1 MGIFLNQAKQ
11 EIQSIWNSIND
22 LANEAI
28 LSGLDT
34 SPTANV
40 KSEVYNANKRR
51 DASRSD
57 FSSELGN
64 KIVKYTS
71 QLSDARENLRRTE
84 NRPPESKY
92 VDYKTGRSK
101 DTSMTSQPWWPG
113 HYEKRITEWEDNK
126 DVLRNQITDMEEAL
140 NTFRTGRSS
149 LLGAWDDIADNMMQ
163 TIPRTV
169 GANIDPRAVAAAQER
184 GSSLPGIRLRNRE
197 YQLREW
203 E

>member
-1 MGIFLNQAKQ
+1 MGIFLNSAKQ
-11 EIQSIWNSIND
+11 EIQSIWNSLNE

-40 KSEVYNANKRR
+40 KSEVYNAKKRR
-51 DASRSD
+51 AASRSD

-126 DVLRNQITDMEEAL
+126 DVLIVLCLSKQFSVRKDG
-140 NTFRTGRSS
+140 FKRTKIV
-149 LLGAWDDIADNMMQ
+149 LI
-163 TIPRTV
+163 I
-169 GANIDPRAVAAAQER
+169 
-184 GSSLPGIRLRNRE
+184 
-197 YQLREW
+197 
-203 E
+203 